1 MTNLEVVAELDDL
14 MVSFTAQDGSD
25 VTVVRGVSLQ
35 VQRGKTLGVVG
46 ESGAGKSMLSLCL
59 MGLIPSPGRVS
70 NGSIKL
76 LGRDVHNLS
85 EKEWQKLRGAEVAMV
100 FQDPMTALN
109 PVRTIGATLISAI
122 RNHQDVSK
130 ADARE
135 RAIEVLRSVGM
146 PAPEERVL
154 AYPHELSGGLR
165 QRAVIALALVN
176 SPSVI
181 IADEPTTALDT
192 TIQTQI
198 LELLRTRVQDSG
210 MVFISHDLGLA
221 SEISDHIAV
230 LYGGRVMEYGTTR
243 EVMRDPRH
251 HYTNGL
257 LKAVPQ
263 FTSSTQEL
271 VPIEGTPPSPRNM
284 PPGCPFAPRCAAA
297 TEQCNEIP
305 PLVGTDDHKVACWH
319 PVSREESAS

>member
-1 MTNLEVVAELDDL
+1 MTNSEVVAELDDL
-14 MVSFTAQDGSD
+14 KVSFTAQDGSD

-35 VQRGKTLGVVG
+35 IHRGQTLGVVG

-76 LGRDVHNLS
+76 LGREVHNLS
-85 EKEWQKLRGAEVAMV
+85 EKEWQKLRGSQVAMV

-130 ADARE
+130 AEARE